1 MRLFSKILSQI
12 YIFVGKNALFFRA
25 FCSFGNGIKI
35 HYSLQAMFTPE
46 DLDLFAE
53 KGIDVHTVE
62 EQLASFKSGF
72 PFLRILSSAL
82 SGTVFYRLA
91 NSKRNIISICGKVT

>member
-1 MRLFSKILSQI
+1 MSQI

-62 EQLASFKSGF
+62 EQLPRLKAD
-72 PFLRILSSAL
+72 FL
-82 SGTVFYRLA
+82 F
-91 NSKRNIISICGKVT
+91 

>member
-1 MRLFSKILSQI
+1 M
-12 YIFVGKNALFFRA
+12 GKNALFFRA

-72 PFLRILSSAL
+72 PFLRILS
-82 SGTVFYRLA
+82 
-91 NSKRNIISICGKVT
+91 